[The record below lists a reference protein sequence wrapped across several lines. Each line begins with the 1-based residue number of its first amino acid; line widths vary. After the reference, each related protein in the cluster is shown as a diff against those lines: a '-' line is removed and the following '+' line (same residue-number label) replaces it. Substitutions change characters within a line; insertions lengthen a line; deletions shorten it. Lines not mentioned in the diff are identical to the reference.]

1 MYIPRHTLDTH
12 IRSGTIRPAAPA
24 GRAAGWRDDAT
35 PRPSRIYSG
44 CQISSPP
51 APRPHITAR
60 CAGPAFSLIYPALY
74 YCSIWC
80 VIWIPPKIG
89 FFIVEF
95 HQDPCDRNSTVRGS
109 SREWVR
115 FSWGYL
121 FFLDLYL
128 SYQNWVGAIFFSSL
142 GCWINFLRSLP
153 TQNRTQAK
161 ISPILVSCVLLWSLY
176 STAVLYSDHSSTQE
190 TKMGEIL
197 AWVRFWVG
205 RERRKLIQQPSEEK
219 KIAPT
224 QFW

>member
-1 MYIPRHTLDTH
+1 MENYRKKCIFSTYTWHPYTFGDDT
-12 IRSGTIRPAAPA
+12 TIRPAALRA
-24 GRAAGWRDDAT
+24 GRRGTRRRDA
-35 PRPSRIYSG
+35 PSRIYSG

-51 APRPHITAR
+51 ARARIKNTAR
-60 CAGPAFSLIYPALY
+60 CAGRAPLFLWSLIYPALY

-161 ISPILVSCVLLWSLY
+161 ISPILVSSV
-176 STAVLYSDHSSTQE
+176 
-190 TKMGEIL
+190 IN
-197 AWVRFWVG
+197 
-205 RERRKLIQQPSEEK
+205 
-219 KIAPT
+219 
-224 QFW
+224 

>member
-1 MYIPRHTLDTH
+1 MYILDIHLTP
-12 IRSGTIRPAAPA
+12 IYVRGDTPGPA

-35 PRPSRIYSG
+35 RPHVYILGVKYRPPRPRARIYHS
-44 CQISSPP
+44 
-51 APRPHITAR
+51 TR

-161 ISPILVSCVLLWSLY
+161 ISPILVSSVTNYRPKW
-176 STAVLYSDHSSTQE
+176 
-190 TKMGEIL
+190 
-197 AWVRFWVG
+197 
-205 RERRKLIQQPSEEK
+205 P
-219 KIAPT
+219 
-224 QFW
+224 